1 MTRLHEAFTDETT
14 RTDATELLRGLIDRV
29 LLHLGEHGIE
39 FELVGDIAAMVEI
52 TLPKDGTAARDGAAV
67 SETFRRSV
75 KVVAGRGFEPLT
87 FRL

>member
-1 MTRLHEAFTDETT
+1 MQ
-14 RTDATELLRGLIDRV
+14 
-29 LLHLGEHGIE
+29 
-39 FELVGDIAAMVEI
+39 FELIGDIAAMVEI
-52 TLPKDGTAARDGAAV
+52 TMPKKGNAARDGAAV